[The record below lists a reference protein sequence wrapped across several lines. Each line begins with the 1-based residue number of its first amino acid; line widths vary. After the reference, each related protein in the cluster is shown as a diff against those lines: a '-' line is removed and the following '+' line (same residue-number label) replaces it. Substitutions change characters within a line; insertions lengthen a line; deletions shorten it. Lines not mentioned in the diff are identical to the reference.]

1 MLTIEDLQHGDQIW
15 VSDRN
20 LMSALIQNAQG
31 DFEWSHVCSFW
42 ILDGKPTIL
51 TTGACFSWRKMAFV
65 YGAVDAVEYLSKRKW
80 IAQRRVDLTPEMQAI
95 RLQTLLRLR
104 NNRTPYAVAKLL
116 KLASWRF
123 KSGVADKIHD
133 PPELHPDKV
142 FCSESEALSII
153 EAKRI
158 WYRWQG
164 LEFNPAHARALR
176 EVNSKYPQ
184 KLEACVHTP
193 ETLYDAPEAVL
204 ITPSNPEVK
213 LSFLKGVGTP

>member
-1 MLTIEDLQHGDQIW
+1 MLTIDDLQHGDQIW

-42 ILDGKPTIL
+42 ILDGRPTIL
-51 TTGACFSWRKMAFV
+51 TTGAYFSWRKMAFV

-80 IAQRRVDLTPEMQAI
+80 IAQRRIDLSPELQTI
-95 RLQTLLRLR
+95 RLQTLLRLKD
-104 NNRTPYAVAKLL
+104 NATPYAVAKLV

-123 KSGVADKIHD
+123 KSGVADQINN
-133 PPELHPDKV
+133 PPEINPSKT

-158 WYRWQG
+158 WQAM
-164 LEFNPAHARALR
+164 LDAAVR
-176 EVNSKYPQ
+176 EV
-184 KLEACVHTP
+184 
-193 ETLYDAPEAVL
+193 
-204 ITPSNPEVK
+204 
-213 LSFLKGVGTP
+213 G